1 VTPQLNWPA
10 WSAASPQYVV
20 FGDTAAVQTMDLKR
34 MDWLA
39 AHPPAPVTPA
49 NAQPPQPRAR
59 D

>member
-1 VTPQLNWPA
+1 M
-10 WSAASPQYVV
+10 V

-39 AHPPAPVTPA
+39 AHPPAAA
-49 NAQPPQPRAR
+49 NAQPQRTGVR